1 MCNCIQ
7 NVCINLK
14 LFQRVV
20 GATMEVYQQAVVKF
34 LPIPAKSH
42 YTFNLRDFARVMYG
56 IVLVPPQK
64 IPEPENLFRLWVHE
78 TLRVFS
84 DRLVDQGD
92 R

>member
-1 MCNCIQ
+1 
-7 NVCINLK
+7 
-14 LFQRVV
+14 
-20 GATMEVYQQAVVKF
+20 MEVYQQAVARF
-34 LPIPAKSH
+34 LPTPTKSH

-56 IVLVPPQK
+56 IVLVPSQK

-84 DRLVDQGD
+84 DRLVDQDD